1 MLPKKDILHAVQH
14 CVFIGT
20 PYEEMPAKQLFLG
33 FDSRGLLLELVV
45 LRLDDGGEPVAHAM
59 KARRHYHG
67 LLG

>member
-1 MLPKKDILHAVQH
+1 MQSSTVSSSAHPMRRCPPI
-14 CVFIGT
+14 
-20 PYEEMPAKQLFLG
+20 FLG

-45 LRLDDGGEPVAHAM
+45 LRLDDGGEPVVHAM

>member
-1 MLPKKDILHAVQH
+1 MSPKEGILHAVQH

-20 PYEEMPAKQLFLG
+20 PDEEMPAKQLFLG
-33 FDSRGLLLELVV
+33 FDSGGLLLELVV
-45 LRLDDGGEPVAHAM
+45 LRLDDGGEPVIHAM